1 MVAEPSDCATK
12 DVQRPPDGGTF
23 GAVGTLYYGDSGTP
37 VEVEDRALAHLKIA
51 ITTKLRRGESFMLSW
66 RHGPDQPRGRSSLWL
81 HPAIPLRF
89 VFEESEAG
97 ELSREWIED
106 LMRSANSGGGIVL
119 DPERTGVEVGAP
131 AGPKP
136 VEAA

>member
-1 MVAEPSDCATK
+1 M
-12 DVQRPPDGGTF
+12 
-23 GAVGTLYYGDSGTP
+23 GTLYYGDSGTP

-97 ELSREWIED
+97 ELDRQWIED

-119 DPERTGVEVGAP
+119 DPERTGIEVGAP

-136 VEAA
+136 VEAASPPSNRNETADRMHPVGVLAS

>member
-1 MVAEPSDCATK
+1 M
-12 DVQRPPDGGTF
+12 
-23 GAVGTLYYGDSGTP
+23 GTLYYGDSGTP
-37 VEVEDRALAHLKIA
+37 VEIDDRALAHLKIA

-66 RHGPDQPRGRSSLWL
+66 RHSADQPRGRSSLWL

-97 ELSREWIED
+97 DLNREWIED

-119 DPERTGVEVGAP
+119 DPERMAVLTP

>member
-1 MVAEPSDCATK
+1 MSP
-12 DVQRPPDGGTF
+12 
-23 GAVGTLYYGDSGTP
+23 VGTLYYGDSGTP

-89 VFEESEAG
+89 VFEATEAG
-97 ELSREWIED
+97 ELNREWIED

-119 DPERTGVEVGAP
+119 DPERTAIEVGAP